1 MTRTLI
7 TAATLASLVTLPFP
21 ARAEDLASQIVGL
34 WKYVSLATKEV
45 ASGKETKLFGDN
57 PKGYVLYTKSGRSM
71 WVLVG
76 DNRAKPAGAAVTDA
90 EAVGLFRTFASG
102 SGTYKVEGKTLLATF
117 DTSWNERWTGTTQ
130 KRYVEIAGNRL
141 TLTSDPMKAT
151 ATGLEIVITSVLE
164 RAD

>member
-7 TAATLASLVTLPFP
+7 TAAIFASFVTLPFP

-34 WKYVSLATKEV
+34 WKYVSLTTKEV
-45 ASGKETKLFGDN
+45 ASGRETKLFGDN

-102 SGTYKVEGKTLLATF
+102 SGTYKVEGKTLTATF

-130 KRYVEIAGNRL
+130 KRYIEIVGNKL
-141 TLTSDPMKAT
+141 NITSDPVKAT
-151 ATGLEIVITSVLE
+151 ATGLDIVITNVLE
-164 RAD
+164 RVE